1 MTKPRIVLEADVYD
15 TLELSAYAFGGIGGD
30 SYGTDTS
37 SADNNAN
44 SDDPDSAVL
53 TFVNEFANAEPMC
66 AVGHAA
72 FTVLPGNWWQLLPG
86 GTVTVNDHAVEAINA
101 RKGKVGDD
109 RYDRVTF
116 EEWVKELKI
125 VRGEQ

>member
-15 TLELSAYAFGGIGGD
+15 TLELSAYAFGGIGAD
-30 SYGTDTS
+30 DYGTDTDTS
-37 SADNNAN
+37 TPILALAN
-44 SDDPDSAVL
+44 GA
-53 TFVNEFANAEPMC
+53 PMC

-72 FTVLPGNWWQLLPG
+72 FTALPGDWWNLLPG
-86 GTVTVNDHAVEAINA
+86 GTITRNDAAVEAINV

-116 EEWVKELKI
+116 AEWAKELNI
-125 VRGEQ
+125 VRGDQ